1 MLDDVPHLN
10 PETADDG
17 PDHVADDWP
26 VAPTSPPIMIPALR
40 ADGSQY
46 PVEKIEA
53 HVRGLHHLALSVF
66 LFSGNE
72 LLIQRRA
79 ESKYHCGGQW
89 ANTCCT
95 HPHFGEDHTPAAHRR
110 LMEELGCQADL
121 VERRVVDYSADV
133 GGGLWERERVHMFRG
148 DVDKSTFKLAL
159 NPEEVAETRW
169 VDAEALH
176 TDIRANP
183 ANYTPWFRL
192 YVNRYPALDF

>member
-17 PDHVADDWP
+17 PDHVSEDWP
-26 VAPTSPPIMIPALR
+26 LEPTFPAIMIPGLR
-40 ADGSQY
+40 ADGSHY

-66 LFSGNE
+66 LFSGDDM
-72 LLIQRRA
+72 LVQRRA
-79 ESKYHCGGQW
+79 DGKYHCGGQW

-95 HPHFGEDHTPAAHRR
+95 HPHFGEDHVEAAHRR
-110 LMEELGCQADL
+110 LMEELGCTADIT
-121 VERRVVDYSADV
+121 ERRIVDYSADV

-148 DVDKSTFKLAL
+148 DVDKDSFKLAL
-159 NPEEVAETRW
+159 NPDEVSETRW
-169 VDAEALH
+169 VNAEALH
-176 TDIRANP
+176 ADIRNNP
-183 ANYTPWFRL
+183 TQYTPWFRL